1 MRTQIKLTVGTNIL
15 NLFIALLRSTGILYY
30 MMQSHID
37 QASTAGFI
45 SHFMT
50 KLLLKSIEN
59 SCIYLEF
66 TDDLLTF
73 IIRVITMHYLESI
86 TEISEAIILW
96 LILQCAVQHL
106 QSTIIMQI
114 EEHMC
119 NTYCLPK
126 TEMIHCTKD
135 HWLSVHCNIH
145 TYVMEHNSHGSVT
158 ESNNNDMRRCSFC

>member
-1 MRTQIKLTVGTNIL
+1 
-15 NLFIALLRSTGILYY
+15 

-37 QASTAGFI
+37 QASIAGFI
-45 SHFMT
+45 SHLMR
-50 KLLLKSIEN
+50 KWLLKSIEN

-73 IIRVITMHYLESI
+73 VIRVVSMHYLESI
-86 TEISEAIILW
+86 TEIGEAIKLW

-106 QSTIIMQI
+106 QSPMIMQI
-114 EEHMC
+114 TEHMC
-119 NTYCLPK
+119 NAICLQK

-145 TYVMEHNSHGSVT
+145 AYMMEHNSHGSVT
-158 ESNNNDMRRCSFC
+158 ESNNNDMRHYSFC